1 MVYDLV
7 VIGAGS
13 AGAVVASRLS
23 EDPVRKVLL
32 LEHGPM
38 FTSAATPSEIRGT
51 NPFSAMRSNE
61 YVHAGLEARMSA
73 RAPRRSYLRG
83 RGAGGSSAV
92 NLMIA
97 LRGLPQDFDSWRND
111 YGCEGWDWTSVR
123 AAYARSLART
133 ARFSRGAWGALEL
146 ALVEAADADGVP
158 LLGLEMDQDA
168 LGGVGAGAVEMNF
181 VDGRRWSVNDAYLE
195 PARDRTNLEIRGHSA
210 VTRIDAD
217 GANAV
222 VHLADGTSVVAKEV
236 CISAGAVHSP
246 CILWASGFTQP
257 GIGSGI
263 QDHVGVSFA
272 AELVEGKVASPEANL
287 PVHAL
292 VRKSSAHGNGDL
304 QFMAASHLGE
314 GDGRYGALFAALM
327 QVESRGQM
335 TFDPANP
342 MRPLIEVNALSA
354 EGDRRRMLEAVRTL
368 NDYAYSAPIRS
379 VARNVFCDDQ
389 GTMAAELA
397 PLNDAELM
405 DWVAA
410 NVADYVHLAGSCRMG
425 PVSDP
430 QSVVDVNGRLI
441 GADNIRIVDA
451 SIFPALPR
459 ANTHMPTVMA
469 AELISSHWDS

>member
-23 EDPVRKVLL
+23 EDPTRKVLL

-38 FTSAATPSEIRGT
+38 FTSAATPADVRGT
-51 NPFSAMRSNE
+51 NPFAAMRSNE
-61 YVHAGLEARMSA
+61 LVHAGLEARMTA

-97 LRGLPQDFDSWRND
+97 LRGIPQDFDSWRSD
-111 YGCEGWDWTSVR
+111 HGCEGWDWDAVQS
-123 AAYARSLART
+123 AYGRSLART
-133 ARFSRGAWGALEL
+133 TRFSRAAWGSLEL
-146 ALVEAADADGVP
+146 ALVGAADADGVP
-158 LLGLEMDQDA
+158 LLGLEMDQDE

-195 PARDRTNLEIRGHSA
+195 PARGRSNLEIRGHSA

-217 GANAV
+217 GPNAV
-222 VHLADGTSVVAKEV
+222 VHLADGTSVLAREV
-236 CISAGAVHSP
+236 CLSAGAVHSP
-246 CILWASGFTQP
+246 CILWASGFTHL
-257 GIGSGI
+257 GIGKGI

-272 AELVEGKVASPEANL
+272 AELVDGKAAYPGVDL

-292 VRKSSAHGNGDL
+292 VRKSSAHGSGDL
-304 QFMAASHLGE
+304 QFMAASHLGDE
-314 GDGRYGALFAALM
+314 NGRYGALFAALM

-342 MRPLIEVNALSA
+342 MRPVIEVNALS
-354 EGDRRRMLEAVRTL
+354 EDGDRNRMLEAVRTL
-368 NDYAYSAPIRS
+368 IDYAYSTPLRS
-379 VARNVFCDDQ
+379 VVSNVFCDDH

-397 PLNDAELM
+397 AMADAELM

-425 PVSDP
+425 PGSNP
-430 QSVVDVNGRLI
+430 HNVVGVNGRLH
-441 GADNIRIVDA
+441 GAENIRVVDA

-459 ANTHMPTVMA
+459 ANTHMPTVMV
-469 AELISSHWDS
+469 AELISSRWDA